1 MQIIT
6 TLYKYII
13 ILIPYIFQVKN
24 GIYISSYGL
33 RLSESLFL
41 SLNILRMEVAFF
53 NALKKILPTKYQY
66 SIRLP
71 LKTISSSKVEGAYE
85 AQNFTP
91 LHKN

>member
-1 MQIIT
+1 
-6 TLYKYII
+6 
-13 ILIPYIFQVKN
+13 
-24 GIYISSYGL
+24 
-33 RLSESLFL
+33 
-41 SLNILRMEVAFF
+41 MEVAFF